1 MCIPSGFTRHIFSL
15 HCLKSRDHILDRT
28 RLHMTDMRLAVG
40 GWWSVIER
48 VSLALLALLHT
59 FLEDVIVFPE
69 LSYLL
74 FSVHKIQVRVY
85 FVIHFFLQNKTFKAP
100 VL

>member
-1 MCIPSGFTRHIFSL
+1 
-15 HCLKSRDHILDRT
+15 
-28 RLHMTDMRLAVG
+28 MTDVRLAVG

-69 LSYLL
+69 LSYLF

>member
-1 MCIPSGFTRHIFSL
+1 MIKQVVFLYHYLSYIG
-15 HCLKSRDHILDRT
+15 
-28 RLHMTDMRLAVG
+28 
-40 GWWSVIER
+40 VIDFYEMDCQMD
-48 VSLALLALLHT
+48 SYAS